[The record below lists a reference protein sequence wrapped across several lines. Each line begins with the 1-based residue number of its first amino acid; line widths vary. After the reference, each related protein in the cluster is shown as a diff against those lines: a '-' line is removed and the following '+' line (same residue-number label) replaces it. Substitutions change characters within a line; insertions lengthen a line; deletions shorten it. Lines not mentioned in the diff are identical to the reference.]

1 MAGDDILRRLR
12 RFRNVQFPRFR
23 RQFRALVDEG
33 QRPTTLFIGCSDSR
47 VVPYLL
53 TGSGPG
59 ELFMVR
65 NVGNLVPPFD
75 ASQGFHGTAAA
86 IEFAVL
92 TLKVR
97 EIVICGHSHCGA
109 IRALYADPNPATPHT
124 NRWLDLARDAALPV
138 QPAAEALRR
147 TEQRSVALQ
156 MDRLMSYPMVA
167 EEVEAGRLALHG
179 WHYIIEDGTILVLD
193 VERGEFV
200 APDAPAPGP
209 DLLQ

>member
-1 MAGDDILRRLR
+1 MPGDDILRRLR

-109 IRALYADPNPATPHT
+109 IRALYANPNPATPHT
-124 NRWLDLARDAALPV
+124 NRCLDLARDAALPV
-138 QPAAEALRR
+138 QPTAEALRR

-167 EEVEAGRLALHG
+167 EGVEAGRLALHG
-179 WHYIIEDGTILVLD
+179 WHYIIEDGTVLVLD

-200 APDAPAPGP
+200 SPEAPAAGP